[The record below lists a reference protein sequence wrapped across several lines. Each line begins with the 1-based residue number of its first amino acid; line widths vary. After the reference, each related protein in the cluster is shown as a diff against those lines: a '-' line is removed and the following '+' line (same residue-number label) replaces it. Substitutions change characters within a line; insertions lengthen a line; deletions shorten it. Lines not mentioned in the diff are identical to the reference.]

1 MAFMSAWY
9 MIDTATVYPRL
20 ASDDW
25 GGGVTYGTP
34 YLILCGHE
42 GVSRQ
47 SRDTEG
53 AEFVTRDIYYTGD
66 TRPAY
71 LDRIAYGDTTAQA
84 WDAVSAAEIRKIAR
98 HGMSAFGY
106 EDEYE
111 LETV

>member
-1 MAFMSAWY
+1 MAFMSQWY
-9 MIDTATVYPRL
+9 FTVQATVYPRS

-25 GGGVTYGTP
+25 GGGVTYDTP
-34 YLILCGHE
+34 YLIECGYE

-47 SRDTEG
+47 SRGDDG

-66 TRPAY
+66 PRPLY
-71 LDRIAYGDTTAQA
+71 LDRIAFGDTTAQT
-84 WDAVSAAEIRKIAR
+84 WDAVNAAEIRKKAR

-106 EDEYE
+106 EDEYD

>member
-1 MAFMSAWY
+1 MAFRSAWSF
-9 MIDTATVYPRL
+9 IDTATFYPRL
-20 ASDDW
+20 AESDW

-34 YLILCGHE
+34 YTILCGHE

-47 SRDTEG
+47 SRDQEG

-84 WDAVSAAEIRKIAR
+84 WDAVYAAEIRKIAR

-106 EDEYE
+106 EDEYD